1 MKISQAT
8 KKSSMESEVFYWISQ
23 SPVGRLLLVGSS
35 KGLQALQ
42 FQDGAHPLDIQMT
55 WKKSREPFW
64 AVMGQ
69 LQEYFGGSR
78 TRFQVKLDLHGTPF
92 QRQVWQ
98 ALQRIPYGH
107 TTSYG
112 AIAKQVGC
120 PQASRAVGAANG
132 QNPVSIIVPCHRVI
146 GANGKLVGY
155 GGGLPI
161 KIALLEL
168 EQSRPEKTPLSVG
181 SQGWLQIS
189 HET

>member
-1 MKISQAT
+1 MKKRPVTPIP
-8 KKSSMESEVFYWISQ
+8 KRDPEVFYWISE
-23 SPVGRLLLVGSS
+23 SPVGRLLLVGSP
-35 KGLQALQ
+35 KGLQGLQ
-42 FQDGAHPLDIQMT
+42 FQDGAHPRDIQPA
-55 WKKSREPFW
+55 WKKAREPFR
-64 AVMGQ
+64 VVLEQ
-69 LQEYFGGSR
+69 LQEYFDGSR
-78 TRFQVKLDLHGTPF
+78 TRFQATLDLQGTPF

-112 AIAKQVGC
+112 AIAKQVGR

-161 KIALLEL
+161 KTALLAL
-168 EQSRPEKTPLSVG
+168 EQSKV
-181 SQGWLQIS
+181 
-189 HET
+189 